1 VIEPLRVKEGGVR
14 YQVVGDWARLA
25 AGLDPVVKRI
35 IFVLSGNEPWP
46 SMPLSWPISIPQGP
60 ETPFYKG
67 ILTVL
72 LLLTSMTEVNV
83 GEIPM
88 SGD

>member
-1 VIEPLRVKEGGVR
+1 MEPLCVKEGGVW

-25 AGLDPVVKRI
+25 AGLDAVVKRI
-35 IFVLSGNEPWP
+35 IFVLSGNGPWP
-46 SMPLSWPISIPQGP
+46 SLPLSWPISIPQGP
-60 ETPFYKG
+60 EIPFYKG

-72 LLLTSMTEVNV
+72 LFLTSMIKVNV